1 MMMNNERVLPTSEYQ
16 VDEIVERAF
25 TNIQNKAFSVTS
37 APTQPLNTS
46 FMESSRNFWLE
57 YEGGKYFQKYS
68 EGVLS
73 GTYNIRSPDFKAI
86 SETLL
91 EAFKNILRY
100 QYEQEDKTLMEIN
113 PYLQLLEKVFELL
126 DNKLDASLNNKED
139 GKMIMAYLHAV
150 FNSFITTNMKKR
162 D

>member
-57 YEGGKYFQKYS
+57 YEGESIFR
-68 EGVLS
+68 
-73 GTYNIRSPDFKAI
+73 NIAKECLVVHTI
-86 SETLL
+86 L
-91 EAFKNILRY
+91 EAQILRLFL
-100 QYEQEDKTLMEIN
+100 K
-113 PYLQLLEKVFELL
+113 
-126 DNKLDASLNNKED
+126 
-139 GKMIMAYLHAV
+139 HC
-150 FNSFITTNMKKR
+150 
-162 D
+162 